1 TLTAVKVFPEP
12 VAIWINDRGLFLAS
26 DRSRFSIALFWT
38 DHSFEESSAGRA
50 FSLQRTW
57 ASRLTRR
64 SSSSG
69 RWNEKTSRL
78 RASGS
83 SKFVNCVTVPVLS
96 YANGRGL
103 L

>member
-1 TLTAVKVFPEP
+1 VNVLPLP
-12 VAIWINDRGLFLAS
+12 VPIWISERGLFLAS
-26 DRSRFSIALFWT
+26 DRSRFSIALFCT

-50 FSLQRTW
+50 FSLPRTW
-57 ASRLTRR
+57 ASRLTSR

-69 RWNEKTSRL
+69 RWKVKTSRL

-83 SKFVNCVTVPVLS
+83 SRFVNCVTVPVLS